1 MKRITLALLASLAA
15 TQAAGPPRIEAGHP
29 SFAPVTETPSLPRV
43 LLIGDSISM
52 GYTLPV
58 RAALRGIANVL
69 RPPTNCGATPS
80 GLQRIDGWLG
90 TGRWDVIHFNFGL
103 HDLRYLPSGEQL
115 APPARYEKNLRLLIA
130 RLKQTGAA
138 LIFATTTPVR
148 QDEHRQGKILRQA
161 GAEEAYNAIALR
173 VTKDNGVPIDDLC
186 AAVRPRL
193 AELQVPNDLHF
204 TAAGYEFLAKHVA
217 ESIQRVLPPHR
228 SDQ

>member
-1 MKRITLALLASLAA
+1 MKRIAFALLTSLAVV
-15 TQAAGPPRIEAGHP
+15 QAAEPPRNKADHP
-29 SFAPVTETPSLPRV
+29 SFAPVTETLGLPRV

-58 RAALRGIANVL
+58 RAAFRGVVNVL

-80 GLQRIDGWLG
+80 GLQRIDSWLG

-115 APPARYEKNLRLLIA
+115 APPAEYEKNLRALVA
-130 RLKQTGAA
+130 RLRQTGAA
-138 LIFATTTPVR
+138 LIFATTTPVL

-173 VTKDNGVPIDDLC
+173 VMKDNGVSIDDLC
-186 AAVRPRL
+186 TAVRPRL
-193 AELQVPNDLHF
+193 AELQIPNDLHF
-204 TAAGYEFLAKHVA
+204 TAAGYELLAKHVA
-217 ESIQRVLPPHR
+217 ESIQRALPPHR
-228 SDQ
+228 SNK